1 MIGYWFLMNFAA
13 SWCLEPEGLGDA
25 ADTINP
31 CPFVLELK
39 SKARQTSVLL
49 FKDHRID
56 SWNS

>member
-1 MIGYWFLMNFAA
+1 MNFAA